1 MPTSLTDAV
10 NTLVSNTTTLQT
22 TVTGRITD
30 MDGKIASADTAKQ
43 AAETAKAG
51 AEIAKSAADT
61 AKTNAE
67 TAQTLAEG
75 AKVAAETAQ
84 GIAATA
90 KTDALI
96 AQTASETSKNN
107 AVAAQTAAE
116 SAEGLSQQW
125 ATKTTGAVDGGEY
138 SAKYQAQ
145 QAAIDANTAT
155 VKAAA
160 ATISATNAETYK
172 NAALVAETH
181 SETAETNAELA
192 ETHAETAQAHSET
205 AQGAAEAAQ
214 LSATASAT
222 SATASATSAGSSAT
236 DAQSSEDDAE
246 TSATASASSASAS
259 SSSAAAASGSASTA
273 STKATLATTKAT
285 SATAS
290 AVTAT
295 TKAADALASATASAG
310 SASTASGHKDTAVT
324 NAGIATTKASE
335 AASSASS
342 ASASASTATTK
353 ASDASGSAS
362 AAASS
367 ASTAATTLADR
378 YTKAETDAKVVEL
391 SPPATKSHVDSL
403 GINAA
408 TLTGSLPAISGAN
421 LTGIETVIT
430 QTTKPSGQSVGA
442 FWFDTDDKILNI
454 HDGSDFVPVYEPPMD
469 GSSENQ
475 AAAGPEA
482 IKAINPNPSS
492 GTYWVIMGAYG
503 PKRVYIDFS
512 IDDGRGYVI
521 WVSQWFASYS
531 SRWPGSTWEYLT
543 GGTGSRGG
551 DTVFNS
557 GYHTDGRL
565 PPEWL
570 DAIPG
575 SVSLSITS
583 LSSTGTTSLGDD
595 SCYDWISMTGATGP
609 VVKNMFDNSPS
620 QNEFSFTAYG
630 NHNSTTRVERT
641 TDLQYRSGHETSGG
655 VHQASR
661 GGSTN
666 GNVCWEFSANF
677 GSDGNHGFTVW
688 GDCNGAY
695 RANSYPCGN
704 ARRFI
709 LGINW

>member
-1 MPTSLTDAV
+1 MPTLTDAV
-10 NTLVSNTTTLQT
+10 NTLVANTTTLQT
-22 TVTGRITD
+22 TVSGRITD
-30 MDGKIASADTAKQ
+30 MDGKITQANTAKV
-43 AAETAKAG
+43 AAETAKAA
-51 AEIAKSAADT
+51 AEIAKGLADT
-61 AKTNAE
+61 AKTDAE
-67 TAQTLAEG
+67 TAQTLAEN
-75 AKVAAETAQ
+75 AKTAAETAK

-90 KTDALI
+90 KTDAL
-96 AQTASETSKNN
+96 TAKAATDTAKGN
-107 AVAAQTAAE
+107 AESAQTAAE
-116 SAEGLSQQW
+116 SARTDAQQW
-125 ATKTTGAVDGGEY
+125 ATKTDGAVSGGEY
-138 SAKYQAQ
+138 SAKY
-145 QAAIDANTAT
+145 
-155 VKAAA
+155 
-160 ATISATNAETYK
+160 
-172 NAALVAETH
+172 H
-181 SETAETNAELA
+181 
-192 ETHAETAQAHSET
+192 
-205 AQGAAEAAQ
+205 
-214 LSATASAT
+214 ATA
-222 SATASATSAGSSAT
+222 AST
-236 DAQSSEDDAE
+236 
-246 TSATASASSASAS
+246 SASA
-259 SSSAAAASGSASTA
+259 
-273 STKATLATTKAT
+273 
-285 SATAS
+285 
-290 AVTAT
+290 
-295 TKAADALASATASAG
+295 
-310 SASTASGHKDTAVT
+310 
-324 NAGIATTKASE
+324 
-335 AASSASS
+335 
-342 ASASASTATTK
+342 
-353 ASDASGSAS
+353 
-362 AAASS
+362 
-367 ASTAATTLADR
+367 AATTLADR

-391 SPPATKSHVDSL
+391 SPPATKAHVDSL
-403 GINAA
+403 GINAG

>member
-1 MPTSLTDAV
+1 MPYHLYDAITLKTSAKKAQAII
-10 NTLVSNTTTLQT
+10 VSSKL
-22 TVTGRITD
+22 
-30 MDGKIASADTAKQ
+30 
-43 AAETAKAG
+43 EY
-51 AEIAKSAADT
+51 E
-61 AKTNAE
+61 
-67 TAQTLAEG
+67 
-75 AKVAAETAQ
+75 
-84 GIAATA
+84 
-90 KTDALI
+90 DALEDGI
-96 AQTASETSKNN
+96 PFQWLRNPEKFDADGTLTLRVMELGEPDESGRRRPVPTDKTET
-107 AVAAQTAAE
+107 
-116 SAEGLSQQW
+116 
-125 ATKTTGAVDGGEY
+125 
-138 SAKYQAQ
+138 
-145 QAAIDANTAT
+145 I
-155 VKAAA
+155 
-160 ATISATNAETYK
+160 
-172 NAALVAETH
+172 
-181 SETAETNAELA
+181 
-192 ETHAETAQAHSET
+192 
-205 AQGAAEAAQ
+205 
-214 LSATASAT
+214 
-222 SATASATSAGSSAT
+222 
-236 DAQSSEDDAE
+236 
-246 TSATASASSASAS
+246 
-259 SSSAAAASGSASTA
+259 
-273 STKATLATTKAT
+273 
-285 SATAS
+285 
-290 AVTAT
+290 
-295 TKAADALASATASAG
+295 
-310 SASTASGHKDTAVT
+310 
-324 NAGIATTKASE
+324 
-335 AASSASS
+335 
-342 ASASASTATTK
+342 
-353 ASDASGSAS
+353 
-362 AAASS
+362 
-367 ASTAATTLADR
+367 
-378 YTKAETDAKVVEL
+378 
-391 SPPATKSHVDSL
+391 HVD
-403 GINAA
+403 
-408 TLTGSLPAISGAN
+408 TLI
-421 LTGIETVIT
+421 
-430 QTTKPSGQSVGA
+430 PSIGEVVDADLLKDAGVEPNSRG
-442 FWFDTDDKILNI
+442 WFDTDDKILNI